1 MDFILKKLIP
11 YSISTAPQKK
21 KNQENATNKT
31 VKYQDRNIIRIKK
44 SIL

>member
-11 YSISTAPQKK
+11 YSISTAPQK